1 MTMTKSGNSDHN
13 DQSALIDDAKL
24 DTVAGG
30 MSFDEYRAQSEVGH
44 WFMKD
49 IFARHTLGRIS

>member
-1 MTMTKSGNSDHN
+1 MTKFEISDCN
-13 DQSALIDDAKL
+13 DQSALIDDAQL

-30 MSFDEYRAQSEVGH
+30 MSFDEYRAQFEVGH

-49 IFARHTLGRIS
+49 VFARPTLGRIS

>member
-1 MTMTKSGNSDHN
+1 MTKLKDSDHN

-24 DTVAGG
+24 DTVTGG
-30 MSFDEYRAQSEVGH
+30 MSFDQYRAQFEVGH

-49 IFARHTLGRIS
+49 VFARPTLGRIS